1 MAEGRRGAARSET
14 ARLAILHAT
23 VHQFAERGYD
33 HLTMEGIA
41 AEAGVGKQTIY
52 RWWPSKGALVAECL
66 LEGMLMP
73 DRFLPPD
80 TGDVRADLTTW
91 LDEVLGFIGDERNE
105 ALLRSLVA
113 AASENAEVGRRLD
126 ESIFAGSALVT
137 RLEAAVEASDLRAD
151 APIPEI
157 IEALVGALVFR
168 VLTRAAVS
176 PGLAERLVAAVI
188 GPATQAPAEDAP
200 PAPR

>member
-14 ARLAILHAT
+14 ARLAILRAT
-23 VHQFAERGYD
+23 AHQFADRGYD
-33 HLTMEGIA
+33 QLTMEGIA

-80 TGDVRADLTTW
+80 TGDVRADLTAW
-91 LDEVLGFIGDERNE
+91 LDDVLAFIDDEHHE

-113 AASENAEVGRRLD
+113 AATENVEVGRRLD
-126 ESIFAGSALVT
+126 ESIFAGSSLVM
-137 RLEAAVEASDLRAD
+137 RLETAVEASDLRAD
-151 APIPEI
+151 APIQEI

-168 VLTRAAVS
+168 VLTRAAVT
-176 PGLAERLVAAVI
+176 PGLAGRLVDAVM
-188 GPATQAPAEDAP
+188 GPQV
-200 PAPR
+200 R

>member
-23 VHQFAERGYD
+23 AHQFAERGYD

-80 TGDVRADLTTW
+80 TGDLRADLTTW
-91 LDEVLGFIGDERNE
+91 LTDVLGFIGDERNE

-113 AASENAEVGRRLD
+113 AATENVEVGRRLD

-137 RLEAAVEASDLRAD
+137 RLEAAVEASDLRPD
-151 APIPEI
+151 APIQEI
-157 IEALVGALVFR
+157 IEALVGSLVFR
-168 VLTRAAVS
+168 VLTRAPIETGSA
-176 PGLAERLVAAVI
+176 GRLVEAVL
-188 GPATQAPAEDAP
+188 GEAV
-200 PAPR
+200 R